1 MAVSEQFTPRDV
13 QSLKGENVLAF
24 VVLGSDL
31 DARLAE
37 EVEKIIG

>member
-1 MAVSEQFTPRDV
+1 
-13 QSLKGENVLAF
+13 LLAF

-31 DARLAE
+31 GARLAE

>member
-1 MAVSEQFTPRDV
+1 VC
-13 QSLKGENVLAF
+13 VLAF

-31 DARLAE
+31 GARLAE

>member
-1 MAVSEQFTPRDV
+1 
-13 QSLKGENVLAF
+13 VLAF

-31 DARLAE
+31 GARLAE